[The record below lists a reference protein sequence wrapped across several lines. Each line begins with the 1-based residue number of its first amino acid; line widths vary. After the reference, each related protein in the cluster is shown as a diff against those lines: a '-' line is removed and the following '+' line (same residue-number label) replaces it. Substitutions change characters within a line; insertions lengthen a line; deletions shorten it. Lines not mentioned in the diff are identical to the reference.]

1 MMCFARTRSY
11 LLTTIVSLVLAAC
24 GYAEWP
30 PRDGVPSNINRPS
43 GGNTAFTGASAVIV
57 GKGDTVYAL
66 SRRHK
71 VPMQAIIEANAL
83 PAPFILHP
91 GQRIVLPRGRTHR
104 VEKGDTLSQI
114 AETYNVDTYEV
125 ARLNGLRPPYL
136 IHVGQPLAL
145 PGAAVS
151 STKTVSISPNAR
163 VTGKTSTSKRKTT
176 KSPPQSAPA
185 WSAPPKPRKTSTVKK
200 TSAQP
205 KPTRVPAPPPK
216 SGSGFIWPV
225 KGKVISNFGAKP
237 KGLKNDGVNI
247 KAQRG
252 TPVFA
257 AENGVVAYAGNEL
270 RGFGNLLLI
279 KHSGGWITA
288 YAHNEKLL
296 VKRGQRLKRGQKI
309 ATVGSSGNVSS
320 PQLHF
325 EIRKG
330 KTPRD
335 PRRYLG
341 KA

>member
-1 MMCFARTRSY
+1 MTTRVLIRGY
-11 LLTTIVSLVLAAC
+11 IPALILTLVLSAC

-30 PRDGVPSNINRPS
+30 PRDDIPSNINRPVS
-43 GGNTAFTGASAVIV
+43 GDASFVGASAVVV
-57 GKGDTVYAL
+57 GKGDTVFAL

-71 VPMQAIIEANAL
+71 VPMQAIIEANDL
-83 PAPFILHP
+83 KAPFILHI
-91 GQRIVLPRGRTHR
+91 GQRIVLPRGRTHI
-104 VEKGDTLSQI
+104 VKKGDTLSEI
-114 AETYNVDTYEV
+114 ADQYNVDTFEV
-125 ARLNGLRPPYL
+125 AQLNGLRPPFV
-136 IHVGQPLAL
+136 IHIGQPLTL
-145 PGAAVS
+145 PGVGAS
-151 STKTVSISPNAR
+151 SVKTVSVSPNSR
-163 VTGKTSTSKRKTT
+163 VSPAPKKTVTAAPKR
-176 KSPPQSAPA
+176 APA
-185 WSAPPKPRKTSTVKK
+185 WSSPPKSTSTVTAKK
-200 TSAQP
+200 VTQAP
-205 KPTRVPAPPPK
+205 KPVRIPTPPPK

-225 KGKVISNFGAKP
+225 KGPIISSFGAKP

-247 KAQRG
+247 RAKRG
-252 TPVFA
+252 TPVIA

-288 YAHNEKLL
+288 YAHNERLL

-309 ATVGSSGNVSS
+309 ATVGSSGNVTS

>member
-1 MMCFARTRSY
+1 MKMIAHTRGY
-11 LLTTIVSLVLAAC
+11 LAALILSLVLSAC

-30 PRDGVPSNINRPS
+30 PRGDMPSDINRRANN
-43 GGNTAFTGASAVIV
+43 NTSFVGASAVKV
-57 GKGDTVYAL
+57 GRGDTVFAL

-71 VPMQAIIEANAL
+71 VPMQAIIEANNL
-83 PAPFILHP
+83 KAPFVLRI
-91 GQRIVLPRGRTHR
+91 GQRIVLPRGRTHI
-104 VEKGDTLSQI
+104 VQKGDTLSEI
-114 AETYNVDTYEV
+114 ADRYSVDTYQV
-125 ARLNGLRPPYL
+125 AQINGLRPPFV
-136 IHVGQPLAL
+136 IHIGQPLTL
-145 PGAAVS
+145 PGSGTSGV
-151 STKTVSISPNAR
+151 KTVSVSPNS
-163 VTGKTSTSKRKTT
+163 TLTSRSKKAV
-176 KSPPQSAPA
+176 KSAPQPAPA
-185 WSAPPKPRKTSTVKK
+185 WSSPPKPASTVTANK
-200 TSAQP
+200 SASIP
-205 KPTRVPAPPPK
+205 KPVRVPTPPAK

-247 KAQRG
+247 RAKRG

-288 YAHNEKLL
+288 YAHNERLL

-309 ATVGSSGNVSS
+309 ATVGSSGNVTS